1 MREWKIYI
9 DTLKLLLYARTCVR
23 MHMRASERMHTHA
36 CVGVHMRAGV
46 HRHMHAHRAQNA
58 RISPPSDSAPQGNRK
73 VRVNVNEWLR
83 IGLSG
88 LR

>member
-23 MHMRASERMHTHA
+23 MHMRAST
-36 CVGVHMRAGV
+36 HMRAGI
-46 HRHMHAHRAQNA
+46 HMHMRSHRNQNA

-73 VRVNVNEWLR
+73 VRVKVNELLR
-83 IGLSG
+83 IGLVTS
-88 LR
+88 R